1 MLAAAVSLLGLVGE
15 IPDGAAATTSGTDEP
30 VTVQVDN
37 TSDAFNYESTSYFP
51 TKLTAAAGTT
61 VEFHSNF
68 RGEPHTVALGSS
80 IDKGLKIY
88 DTLTPKQQ
96 NGPPPKS
103 IQKLKIPFVVPDD
116 ADFSDPGAVELN
128 QSAAQPCYLSAGETA
143 PGAAPCPEVTQ
154 PEFDGTQ
161 PLYNSG
167 ILKDDQVFKVTLSD
181 KLEPGTY
188 QYFCLFHGPEMRG
201 TINVVAPGAKAPS
214 AAAVEAAGNKQLNA
228 TVKKIQPALAKADA
242 KAKPGTVQSGVGVDG
257 VNAEAVEFAPTDVSI
272 PVGGSVTWNLS
283 FHTVS
288 FNFPE
293 SARPDI
299 IQDADDTW
307 HFNGETFTAAGFTP
321 NDPPKKPKKGKQPA
335 PYNVDAGT
343 WNGSGYLSSGSFD
356 YEGDVTFKVTF
367 ATAGT
372 YTYTCLIHPDMEGTV
387 KVG

>member
-1 MLAAAVSLLGLVGE
+1 
-15 IPDGAAATTSGTDEP
+15 
-30 VTVQVDN
+30 
-37 TSDAFNYESTSYFP
+37 
-51 TKLTAAAGTT
+51 
-61 VEFHSNF
+61 
-68 RGEPHTVALGSS
+68 
-80 IDKGLKIY
+80 
-88 DTLTPKQQ
+88 
-96 NGPPPKS
+96 
-103 IQKLKIPFVVPDD
+103 VP
-116 ADFSDPGAVELN
+116 AGAVELN

-299 IQDADDTW
+299 IQDAVARDQALD
-307 HFNGETFTAAGFTP
+307 HFGPLFAFISRSELVTP
-321 NDPPKKPKKGKQPA
+321 ASTSIFLANSHSKSA
-335 PYNVDAGT
+335 
-343 WNGSGYLSSGSFD
+343 SRFR
-356 YEGDVTFKVTF
+356 
-367 ATAGT
+367 
-372 YTYTCLIHPDMEGTV
+372 
-387 KVG
+387 